1 MYNIEI
7 DSRDIE
13 PCGIQIIQKLIKNG
27 TSLVVV
33 KKVGDSLLFGIAKQ
47 NIDIPKGK
55 TIKIE
60 KRNYGK

>member
-1 MYNIEI
+1 MYNIKI
-7 DSRDIE
+7 DSRVIK
-13 PCGIQIIQKLIKNG
+13 PCDIQIIQKLIENG

-33 KKVGDSLLFGIAKQ
+33 KKVGDDLLFGMAKQ

-60 KRNYGK
+60 KEQK

>member
-1 MYNIEI
+1 MYNIKI
-7 DSRDIE
+7 DSRDIK
-13 PCGIQIIQKLIKNG
+13 PCDIQIIQKLIENG

-55 TIKIE
+55 TIKI
-60 KRNYGK
+60 KGDKIK

>member
-1 MYNIEI
+1 MYNIKI

-33 KKVGDSLLFGIAKQ
+33 KKVGDNLLFGIEKQ

-60 KRNYGK
+60 KEQKQI